1 MTKIYIQS
9 VYKCATKFKFSLK
22 FGIWKEGIK
31 QNKKKE
37 KKRKWQNSRWTQTKS
52 CGPLNL

>member
-31 QNKKKE
+31 KTKKGKE
-37 KKRKWQNSRWTQTKS
+37 KKMTKLKM
-52 CGPLNL
+52 GPNQIARPT